1 LGRIAGEPF
10 GEVFAGNKSLSNLVW
25 RKAVERNIVWKVS
38 GKAGGDAFL
47 YHLEIPP
54 DQRPTIESLEFK
66 GKRLFWTE
74 GSVFKFAD
82 GGRGQT
88 PVGMST
94 VSRLVGSNQQP
105 YPVIAET
112 LAASVEYRFEP
123 HKMCGSS
130 VPEPDPEFRASG
142 ENLASVLY
150 SFLSSADRSR
160 FQALERALHDAI
172 PSLRGI
178 ALPATRDKEPK
189 GAIAVEFIL
198 SGDDHGPVTIPA
210 DLVSGGALLLTAFL
224 TLAYGKTPGL
234 LLLEAPENGLHP
246 FLLKLV
252 IDLLRKI
259 STGEVGNRKRQVIVT
274 THSPLLLNY
283 AKPEE
288 VRIFLRDQERGTQV
302 RSLTDAPDI
311 DKLLKEFAVGELW
324 YLLGEEKLLEGKPA

>member
-1 LGRIAGEPF
+1 
-10 GEVFAGNKSLSNLVW
+10 
-25 RKAVERNIVWKVS
+25 
-38 GKAGGDAFL
+38 
-47 YHLEIPP
+47 
-54 DQRPTIESLEFK
+54 
-66 GKRLFWTE
+66 
-74 GSVFKFAD
+74 
-82 GGRGQT
+82 
-88 PVGMST
+88 M
-94 VSRLVGSNQQP
+94 
-105 YPVIAET
+105 
-112 LAASVEYRFEP
+112 
-123 HKMCGSS
+123 
-130 VPEPDPEFRASG
+130 
-142 ENLASVLY
+142 
-150 SFLSSADRSR
+150 
-160 FQALERALHDAI
+160 
-172 PSLRGI
+172 
-178 ALPATRDKEPK
+178 
-189 GAIAVEFIL
+189 
-198 SGDDHGPVTIPA
+198 
-210 DLVSGGALLLTAFL
+210 LLTAFL